1 MIIKEQIDNNPLAK
15 LGGLFMKSSLQ
26 EVKRKTDYSEYGG
39 APLLGVNGV
48 CIICHGKSNKKAI
61 ANAVR
66 VAGQF
71 VKNETNALI
80 QDEIQKHHA
89 ESALFEDPPKVHL
102 TV

>member
-1 MIIKEQIDNNPLAK
+1 MNPLAK
-15 LGGLFMKSSLQ
+15 LGGLFMKGSLQ

-48 CIICHGKSNKKAI
+48 CIICHGKSNRKAI
-61 ANAVR
+61 FNAVR

-71 VKNETNALI
+71 VQNDTNRLI
-80 QDEIQKHHA
+80 QEELLKHHT
-89 ESALFEDPPKVHL
+89 EISASEEPPKVHL